1 MKKKRWKIRKNVPK
15 KHKMYYIEL
24 SWIIQLHL
32 RFAQD
37 DLCQRCP
44 WHDGR
49 GDNVHAKPT
58 KVTSKK
64 IQID

>member
-1 MKKKRWKIRKNVPK
+1 MRKKRRNLRELSPQKYR
-15 KHKMYYIEL
+15 MYYIGL

-64 IQID
+64 NSD

>member
-1 MKKKRWKIRKNVPK
+1 MRKKRRNLRELSPQKEQNVLYK
-15 KHKMYYIEL
+15 L

-37 DLCQRCP
+37 DLCQRCR

-64 IQID
+64 KSD